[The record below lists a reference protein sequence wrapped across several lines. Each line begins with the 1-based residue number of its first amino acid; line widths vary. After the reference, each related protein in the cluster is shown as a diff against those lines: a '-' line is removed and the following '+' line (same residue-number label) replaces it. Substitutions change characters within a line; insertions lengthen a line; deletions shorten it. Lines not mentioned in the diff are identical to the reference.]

1 HRERAGNRN
10 PLLLPAGELRWM
22 DIGLVGEPDL
32 RQQRATALPRR
43 GRRLLLHIEWP
54 FDDVLERRAMRKQVE
69 ALEHHRHLRPD
80 GNDRAGVAV
89 DAGALDADV
98 AAILAFEPVDT
109 AQNGRL
115 AGARG
120 ADDADDLALRNQCGD
135 SLEHLDLAKALVD
148 VLELDHFR
156 FAFFSKCRTSRMSGM
171 LMVRYISATSVNTLV
186 FLKVEE
192 AISLPCSASSAT
204 VIVEACE
211 ESFSSMI
218 MMLP

>member
-1 HRERAGNRN
+1 MDVG
-10 PLLLPAGELRWM
+10 LLRQ
-22 DIGLVGEPDL
+22 PDL
-32 RQQRATALPRR
+32 GQQRAAALQRL
-43 GRRLLLHIEWP
+43 GARLLLHIDGAL
-54 FDDVLERRAMRKQVE
+54 DDVLECCAVRKQVK
-69 ALEHHRHLRPD
+69 ALEHHRDLGPD
-80 GNDRAGVAV
+80 RHDRRRIAI
-89 DAGALDADV
+89 DAGAFDADV
-98 AAILAFEPVDT
+98 AAVVALEPVDT

-115 AGARG
+115 AGTRG
-120 ADDADDLALRNQCGD
+120 TDDADDLALGNRRRD

-156 FAFFSKCRTSRMSGM
+156 LAFFSKCRTSRISGM

-218 MMLP
+218 MMLQ